1 MIKIL
6 TVGYKDWRVGVNSE
20 WVRHYIQNVAIHG
33 TFIAAQRMFEMQ
45 SANWQPYFQ
54 YETYNKFTTW

>member
-1 MIKIL
+1 M
-6 TVGYKDWRVGVNSE
+6 GYKNYRIGGNSE

-45 SANWQPYFQ
+45 SSNWNGYYQ
-54 YETYNKFTTW
+54 YKTPNNFTTW